1 MNISLTPE
9 LERFVRQRLASGM
22 YTSASEIVR
31 EGLRLLAEQEKFKV
45 ARLRELR
52 GKIEEGW
59 ASAER
64 GELIAGERVFTGI
77 KKGLEGKGRQRR
89 KG

>member
-9 LERFVRQRLASGM
+9 LEKFVRQRLSSGM

-31 EGLRLLAEQEKFKV
+31 EGLRLLAEQEKLKA

-64 GELIAGERVFTGI
+64 GELIAGERVFAGI
-77 KKGLEGKGRQRR
+77 RKELGARGRRRR
-89 KG
+89 KR